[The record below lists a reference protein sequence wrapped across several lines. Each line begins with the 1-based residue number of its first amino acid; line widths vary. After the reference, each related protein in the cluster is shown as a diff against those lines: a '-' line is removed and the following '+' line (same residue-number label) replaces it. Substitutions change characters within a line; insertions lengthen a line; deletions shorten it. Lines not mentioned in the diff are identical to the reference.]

1 MVPPVAAFVINVV
14 CIMLLM
20 IMGCHNVIMYN
31 HSTFDL
37 GYLLLQ
43 EYDVT
48 GHEYMMRVV
57 RLPRAMW
64 IGIACMSV

>member
-31 HSTFDL
+31 HSTFVL
-37 GYLLLQ
+37 RYLC
-43 EYDVT
+43 YRD
-48 GHEYMMRVV
+48 MMSQG
-57 RLPRAMW
+57 MN
-64 IGIACMSV
+64 I